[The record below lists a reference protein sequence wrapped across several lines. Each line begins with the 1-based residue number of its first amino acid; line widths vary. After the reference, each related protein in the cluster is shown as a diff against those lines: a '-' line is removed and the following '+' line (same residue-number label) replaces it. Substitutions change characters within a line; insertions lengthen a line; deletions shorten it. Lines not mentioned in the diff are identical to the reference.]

1 MLKVKDFRI
10 GRVLGVGAFG
20 KVHLATINDNPELMF
35 AVKILCFRKLLTQR
49 LIDQLESEVSILR
62 QLYGCAFVAKLFAT
76 DFDNGKVK
84 LIMEYVSGGE
94 LFYWL
99 KKCGRFNEK
108 MARFYSAEIICAL
121 RYIHNKGILYRDLKP
136 ENILIASN
144 GHIKLVDFGFATYE
158 HENIYMI
165 SGTPEY
171 MSPEKLGSEEDG
183 RASDYWGL
191 GIILYE
197 MICGDPPFYD
207 ESAEIVYHKILESQ
221 AVFPHYVSPLAR
233 SLITGLLNKNRANRL
248 GARGIH
254 EITEHPFFE
263 EINWD
268 DAENRRMEPP
278 FIPRLCKNIIS
289 DVCSHQEENSSED
302 EGSVFRPY
310 KHIKAMQPSK
320 SNQFKGLE

>member
-1 MLKVKDFRI
+1 MLRIKDFRI

-20 KVHLATINDNPELMF
+20 KVHLATIDDDPEMMF
-35 AVKILCFRKLLTQR
+35 AVKILGFRKLLKQR
-49 LIDQLESEVSILR
+49 LVDQLESEVSILR
-62 QLYGCAFVAKLFAT
+62 QLCGCVFIAKLFAT
-76 DFDNGKVK
+76 DFHNGKVR

-108 MARFYSAEIICAL
+108 MARFYAAEIICAL

-144 GHIKLVDFGFATYE
+144 GHIKLVDFGFAAYE
-158 HENIYMI
+158 HEAIYMI

-171 MSPEKLGSEEDG
+171 MSPEKLGSEDDG

-207 ESAEIVYHKILESQ
+207 ESAEIVYHKILEAQ
-221 AVFPHYVSPLAR
+221 VEFPHYVSSSAR
-233 SLITGLLNKNRANRL
+233 SLITGLLSKNRITRL
-248 GARGIH
+248 GSRGIH
-254 EITEHPFFE
+254 EITDHLFFE
-263 EINWD
+263 GINWD
-268 DAENRRMEPP
+268 DAENRRMVPP
-278 FIPRLCKNIIS
+278 FIPRYYNGS
-289 DVCSHQEENSSED
+289 ADPNDSQEENSSED
-302 EGSVFRPY
+302 EGIVFRPY
-310 KHIKAMQPSK
+310 KHIKAAYTGK
-320 SNQFKGLE
+320 RNQFEGFQ